1 MTTYDRGTLPRPS
14 SVGRAL
20 VLAALAT
27 LGILVVLFID
37 GWKAVPVDKIALH
50 YSGGP
55 IEGQHFQ
62 RVVQPGT
69 STRYYGLLENVYEL
83 PATQLNYIMSK
94 APDQGDANQP
104 EFVGAPSLD
113 KVTIQWE
120 TATYFKLNT
129 HGPVVRRFFEEVCL
143 HYGCTDLSP
152 GGGWDRMVADT
163 VRQQVVAAI
172 QAESRRYASDDI
184 YANRQTLLSIQQEIG
199 STLKD
204 RLDTVLGG
212 EFFCGPGFNPAEPLD
227 CPGFTFLIKEVTVP
241 ANVQDQYNVN
251 RASALAVEH
260 SRHQATQ
267 RRIEAE
273 GEAARQ
279 FALRE
284 APELTPG
291 QLAYIDAQAGLE
303 CARRD
308 NCTMVVGAGASVIEI
323 APIRGNG

>member
-1 MTTYDRGTLPRPS
+1 MTSSGRSTLPRPS
-14 SVGRAL
+14 PVGRAL
-20 VLAALAT
+20 VLVVLAA
-27 LGILVVLFID
+27 LGILLILFIG
-37 GWKAVPVDKIALH
+37 GWKSVPVDRIALH

-55 IEGQHFQ
+55 MEGQHFQ

-69 STRYYGLLENVYEL
+69 STRFYGLLENVYQL

-104 EFVGAPSLD
+104 EFVGAPTLD
-113 KVTIQWE
+113 KVTMQWE

-129 HGPVVRRFFEEVCL
+129 HGPVVRRFFEEICL

-172 QAESRRYASDDI
+172 QAESRRYTSDDI
-184 YANRQTLLSIQQEIG
+184 YANRDTLLSIQQEIG

-204 RLDTVLGG
+204 RLVSVLGG
-212 EFFCGPGFNPAEPLD
+212 EFFCGPGYHPAHPLD

-241 ANVQDQYNVN
+241 PNVADQYNAN
-251 RASALAVEH
+251 RASALAVEQ

-267 RRIEAE
+267 RRVEAE

-279 FALRE
+279 AALRE
-284 APELTPG
+284 APELSPR
-291 QLAYIDAQAGLE
+291 QLAYIGAQAGLE
-303 CARRD
+303 CARRES
-308 NCTMVVGAGASVIEI
+308 CTMVIGADAAAIQV
-323 APIRGNG
+323 APDPGGG